1 MKKSKKIFI
10 TLCGIATTAILP
22 VATISC
28 NDDKL
33 AEKNGKEKADAAL
46 KQANTLA
53 EELKKNPDY
62 SKILETLNKE
72 IAEATKSFKEAGSY
86 SDYPAIIS
94 KLSAAVEN
102 AKSEQQKVDQA
113 NKKIADENLKI
124 KEGAKE
130 LLKLSE
136 KIQSFADTIALTI
149 TKLERKFQIDETFKK
164 QLISTIELLNKK
176 SAEVK
181 TFATVNTIKKDFVLS
196 ELESFKEFNT
206 SWLEKIVSEW
216 EEVKKAWSKELAE
229 IKAEDDK
236 KLAEENQKIKE
247 GAKELLKLSEK
258 IQSFAD
264 TIALTITKLE
274 RKFQIDETF
283 KKQLISTIELLNKK
297 SAEVKTFA
305 TVNTIKKDFV
315 LSELESFKE
324 FNTSWL
330 EKIVSEWEEV
340 KKAWSKEL
348 AEIKAEDDKKLAE
361 ENQKI
366 KEGAKELLKLSEKI
380 QSFADTIALTIT
392 KLERKFQIDETFKKQ
407 LISTIELLNK
417 KSAEVKTFAT
427 VNTIKKD
434 FVLSELESFK
444 EFNTSWL
451 EKIVSEWEEVKK
463 AWSKELAEIKAEDD
477 KKLAEENQKIK
488 EGAKELLK
496 LSEKIQSFA
505 DTIALTITKLER
517 KFQID
522 ETFKKQLISTIE
534 LLNKKSAEVKTFAT
548 VNTIKKDFL
557 LSELESF
564 NEFNTS
570 WLEKIVS
577 EWEEV
582 KKAWSKELAEIKAED
597 DKKLAEENQKIKNGV
612 EELKKINNEAFE
624 LSKTVNKT
632 IAELEKKFK
641 IDVSFKEQLKN
652 FGDDLLDK
660 SRQIDEFTTVTSTQE
675 GFTLAELESF
685 KEITTTWFNGM
696 KSEWARVQEAW
707 KDQLKEISAK

>member
-10 TLCGIATTAILP
+10 TLCGIAATAVLP

-46 KQANTLA
+46 KQANALA

-149 TKLERKFQIDETFKK
+149 TKLEGK
-164 QLISTIELLNKK
+164 
-176 SAEVK
+176 
-181 TFATVNTIKKDFVLS
+181 
-196 ELESFKEFNT
+196 
-206 SWLEKIVSEW
+206 
-216 EEVKKAWSKELAE
+216 
-229 IKAEDDK
+229 
-236 KLAEENQKIKE
+236 
-247 GAKELLKLSEK
+247 
-258 IQSFAD
+258 
-264 TIALTITKLE
+264 
-274 RKFQIDETF
+274 
-283 KKQLISTIELLNKK
+283 
-297 SAEVKTFA
+297 
-305 TVNTIKKDFV
+305 
-315 LSELESFKE
+315 
-324 FNTSWL
+324 
-330 EKIVSEWEEV
+330 
-340 KKAWSKEL
+340 
-348 AEIKAEDDKKLAE
+348 
-361 ENQKI
+361 
-366 KEGAKELLKLSEKI
+366 
-380 QSFADTIALTIT
+380 
-392 KLERKFQIDETFKKQ
+392 
-407 LISTIELLNK
+407 
-417 KSAEVKTFAT
+417 
-427 VNTIKKD
+427 
-434 FVLSELESFK
+434 
-444 EFNTSWL
+444 
-451 EKIVSEWEEVKK
+451 
-463 AWSKELAEIKAEDD
+463 
-477 KKLAEENQKIK
+477 
-488 EGAKELLK
+488 
-496 LSEKIQSFA
+496 
-505 DTIALTITKLER
+505 

-652 FGDDLLDK
+652 FADDLLDK